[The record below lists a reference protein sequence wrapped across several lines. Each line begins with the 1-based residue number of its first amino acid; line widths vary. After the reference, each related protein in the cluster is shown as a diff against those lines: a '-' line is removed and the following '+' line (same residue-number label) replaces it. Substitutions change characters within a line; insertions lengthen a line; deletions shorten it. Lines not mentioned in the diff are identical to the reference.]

1 LLRPTEPRKIDGMD
15 ANVIAFEPRAPRRR
29 IVRRTAAPVIEMA
42 PVIAAKRER
51 ERLDQIACEV
61 ADLMNE
67 ARRIRR
73 NGGPRYPDGPGTA
86 VAL

>member
-1 LLRPTEPRKIDGMD
+1 MD
-15 ANVIAFEPRAPRRR
+15 NVITFEARPRRR
-29 IVRRTAAPVIEMA
+29 IVHRKAAPVIEMA
-42 PVIAAKRER
+42 PVIAAKRSQ

-73 NGGPRYPDGPGTA
+73 GGGPRYPDGGPGTA

>member
-1 LLRPTEPRKIDGMD
+1 MQRLDDQEYPGDMD
-15 ANVIAFEPRAPRRR
+15 ANVIAFRPRARRR
-29 IVRRTAAPVIEMA
+29 VVRRTAAPVAEMR
-42 PVIAAKRER
+42 PYLRAKHEQ

-73 NGGPRYPDGPGTA
+73 GRGPRHPDGPGTA

>member
-1 LLRPTEPRKIDGMD
+1 LQRPTEPGKIGDMD
-15 ANVIAFEPRAPRRR
+15 ATVIPFEPKASGRLV
-29 IVRRTAAPVIEMA
+29 VRRTAAPVIEMA
-42 PVIAAKRER
+42 PVLRAKREQ

-73 NGGPRYPDGPGTA
+73 GGGPRYDGPGTA